1 MRRNRLGPWLLVGLA
16 ACASAPPQPAITHPV
31 VTGNAAELTRIVSGP
46 EQRFWPRPSP
56 DGTKLLLN
64 VRDDSKIGND
74 RFSIDKVDVGKPG
87 RTLVSQGDASSGN
100 WYPDN
105 STFVYYT
112 TRTGSARLVR
122 SSVAGN
128 AAGMTFLTPSPAGQ
142 YEMFP
147 DVSTDGKRI
156 VFQTSLD
163 QPRYNGKGQRD
174 PNQVLTPTIATINAD
189 GSSFTIYTT
198 GEHPRFSPDG
208 KKIAYDL
215 ASGRYHQIFI
225 IDISFGGQVSQLTTG
240 DYNNTLPSWSPDGQW
255 LTYASD
261 RDGGHRSIWAMK
273 ADGTSQ
279 TELTR
284 GTSDDDEPAWSS
296 DGYIYFSSKSAG
308 NYEIWRIKPLLGVA
322 P

>member
-1 MRRNRLGPWLLVGLA
+1 MRIVSVSPLVLVVLA
-16 ACASAPPQPAITHPV
+16 ACASMPAVQAPSHPV

-56 DGTKLLLN
+56 DGQMLLLN
-64 VRDDSKIGND
+64 VRDDSKAGND

-105 STFVYYT
+105 ATFVYYT
-112 TRTGSARLVR
+112 TRMGSPRLVR

-128 AAGMTFLTPSPAGQ
+128 AAGMTFLTPSPAGEF
-142 YEMFP
+142 EMYP

-156 VFQTSLD
+156 VFETSLD
-163 QPRYNGKGQRD
+163 KLRYNAKGQREAG
-174 PNQVLTPTIATINAD
+174 QVQTPTIATINAD

-198 GEHPRFSPDG
+198 GEHPRFSPDS
-208 KKIAYDL
+208 KKIVYDL
-215 ASGRYHQIFI
+215 AVGKFHQIFA
-225 IDISFGGQVSQLTTG
+225 IDISFGGQITQLSSG
-240 DYNNTLPSWSPDGQW
+240 DQNNGLPSWSPDGNW
-255 LTYASD
+255 LTFTSD
-261 RDGGHRSIWAMK
+261 RDGAKSIWAMR

-284 GTSDDDEPAWSS
+284 GGSDDDEPAWSS
-296 DGYIYFSSKSAG
+296 DGYIYFSSKAAG
-308 NYEIWRIKPLLGVA
+308 NYEIWRIRPLLGA
-322 P
+322 RP